1 MVEVDGKPS
10 LSVEEDENENE
21 EKYENEEKEK
31 LVKQLRLE
39 KSERKRIEEEMEK
52 EIREVE
58 GKWMEKVRKATEE
71 RDEIA
76 RKIDEFEE
84 KIDSMQ
90 IQVHRSETYKM
101 EIEEANKRLRL
112 QYEALQRDYEETM
125 QERSIVLEENSRQLE
140 ERERLQKQIEKMKE
154 ESEEVAALKKKL
166 ENTRRLL
173 QVNVEETVTA
183 NARRD
188 AALARL
194 SEVEQNGIRLAE
206 ERDEALMRCKQ
217 TSVDAIVDI
226 WNTHS
231 VQVNLPFNKPNLGIM
246 LGGGRTDDGSIVHGP
261 IYVRHIAHG
270 SPFENLLKKLDHIMM
285 VNDISVTDMDERSV
299 MGMLSNSH
307 HIHLVI
313 RRRSNCNKISD
324 VCLPLN
330 YGVGLEL
337 ANGVFINSCEP
348 NGAASR
354 SGLAPGQRV
363 VHVMHTPVYDAKHAE
378 LLIKNAREPLVIGIL
393 QSTKRGDQNGK
404 DKSRPTIFS
413 RWFSR
418 NGGADKE
425 RTVVAK
431 ANIDRSNDQVLLR
444 QGSLRMPQASPA
456 SVSPLVRYGSLR
468 APTYSN
474 SVADHSKLML
484 DTLDKRFNG
493 ASTAHLE
500 ISSSSTAAP
509 SVPWS
514 PSSVNEKS
522 LVFAGTNIEGVP
534 VYVPKNTIFST
545 PTSPVTRLIRQNS
558 EQKRTMSQISS
569 AHRGSGW
576 DGRSFSSNTTT
587 SDARPY
593 SMHFTPTSSTIME
606 GKPHR
611 RSQVYSPSHPP
622 AYPTIR
628 DDSLSSVMSSSNS
641 IRLPSTSFSNQYPN
655 NSACSLTGG
664 NSAPPR
670 HCISK
675 DGSDFSISTT
685 GSAMHSYAEGG
696 RSTKKYPHMP
706 RGNHHSESL
715 LVNRSSQPRLV
726 EVPRCDVKL
735 CGGNAIGILAEKSL
749 GSELLEGDLILSID
763 GNCVRNTTLECA
775 VNTLLADDTELTSLL
790 VQDGGD
796 RLNRL
801 RLGADGDSFFLRVN
815 IDRPMENKDELELK
829 CGDVVFVD
837 NTWILG
843 KTGRWMA
850 WKVDK
855 EGRQRDHGAIPSS
868 TTVYQAI
875 RANKYANPFPKKAYE
890 WVEKLDTK
898 VKRPVLLFGA
908 VVEPFLQ
915 MLVDE
920 SDKFS
925 IVARESLTASFDEV
939 SALLKDKVVID
950 SKQNDDVY
958 DLYHVISTAH
968 IMDITA
974 QGLHCVLQVDQTAID
989 RLKRC
994 RMFPILVK
1002 IRFKSVKQLKD
1013 VNEHICGEKISSKE
1027 AKQLIEK
1034 DLKIEKDLDGSVTLV
1049 VPSHNNVSFMMTHAV
1064 LQLKK
1069 LIEEEQKK
1077 IVWVQR
1083 KIDEE

>member
-1 MVEVDGKPS
+1 
-10 LSVEEDENENE
+10 
-21 EKYENEEKEK
+21 
-31 LVKQLRLE
+31 
-39 KSERKRIEEEMEK
+39 MEK
-52 EIREVE
+52 EIRDVE
-58 GKWMEKVRKATEE
+58 AKWMEKVRKASEE

-76 RKIDEFEE
+76 RKLDEFEE

-101 EIEEANKRLRL
+101 EIEEANQRLRL

-125 QERSIVLEENSRQLE
+125 QERSIVLEENSRQTE
-140 ERERLQKQIEKMKE
+140 ERERLQKEIDKMKE
-154 ESEEVAALKKKL
+154 DSEEVASLKKKL

-194 SEVEQNGIRLAE
+194 TEVEQDGVRLAE
-206 ERDEALMRCKQ
+206 ERDEALRRCKQ

-231 VQVNLPFNKPNLGIM
+231 VHVNLPFNKPNLGIM
-246 LGGGRTDDGSIVHGP
+246 LGGGRTEDGSIVHGP

-354 SGLAPGQRV
+354 SGLVPGQRV

-378 LLIKNAREPLVIGIL
+378 LLIKNAREPLVIGVL
-393 QSTKRGDQNGK
+393 QSTKRGEHNGK

-418 NGGADKE
+418 NGGGDKE

-444 QGSLRMPQASPA
+444 QGSLRMPQASP
-456 SVSPLVRYGSLR
+456 
-468 APTYSN
+468 
-474 SVADHSKLML
+474 
-484 DTLDKRFNG
+484 
-493 ASTAHLE
+493 
-500 ISSSSTAAP
+500 ISSS
-509 SVPWS
+509 
-514 PSSVNEKS
+514 
-522 LVFAGTNIEGVP
+522 
-534 VYVPKNTIFST
+534 
-545 PTSPVTRLIRQNS
+545 
-558 EQKRTMSQISS
+558 
-569 AHRGSGW
+569 HRGGSGW

-611 RSQVYSPSHPP
+611 RSTVYSPSHPP

-664 NSAPPR
+664 NGAVPR

-696 RSTKKYPHMP
+696 RSNKKYHLP

-726 EVPRCDVKL
+726 EVTRSDVKL
-735 CGGNAIGILAEKSL
+735 CGGNAIGILAEKSV

-775 VNTLLADDTELTSLL
+775 VNTLMADDTELTSLL

-815 IDRPMENKDELELK
+815 IDRSMENKDELELK

-837 NTWILG
+837 KTMLMG
-843 KTGRWMA
+843 KTGRWRA

-855 EGRQRDHGAIPSS
+855 EGRQREHGAIPSS

-875 RANKYANPFPKKAYE
+875 RANRYANPFPKKAYE

-939 SALLKDKVVID
+939 SALLKDKVLID

-974 QGLHCVLQVDQTAID
+974 QGLHCVLQVDQSAID

-994 RMFPILVK
+994 RLFPILVK

-1013 VNEHICGEKISSKE
+1013 INEHICGEKISSKE

-1069 LIEEEQKK
+1069 LIEDEQKK

-1083 KIDEE
+1083 KVDEE

>member
-1 MVEVDGKPS
+1 MVEVEAKPSS

-21 EKYENEEKEK
+21 EEKLEDVEKEK
-31 LVKQLRLE
+31 LVKQLKFE
-39 KSERKRIEEEMEK
+39 KAERRRIAEEMEK

-58 GKWMEKVRKATEE
+58 AKWMEKVRKASEE
-71 RDEIA
+71 RDDIGK
-76 RKIDEFEE
+76 KIDEFEE
-84 KIDSMQ
+84 KIDSLQ

-125 QERSIVLEENSRQLE
+125 QERSIVLEENSRQNE
-140 ERERLQKQIEKMKE
+140 ERDRLQKEIEKMKE
-154 ESEEVAALKKKL
+154 DSEEVAALKQKL

-173 QVNVEETVTA
+173 KVNMEETAQA
-183 NARRD
+183 NARKE
-188 AALARL
+188 AAIARL
-194 SEVEQNGIRLAE
+194 TEAEQNGARITE
-206 ERDEALMRCKQ
+206 ERDEALRKCQQ
-217 TSVDAIVDI
+217 TTGDAIVDI

-231 VQVNLPFNKPNLGIM
+231 VQINLPFNKPNLGIM

-261 IYVRHIAHG
+261 IYVRQIAHG
-270 SPFENLLKKLDHIMM
+270 SPFDNVLKKLDHIMM

-299 MGMLSNSH
+299 MGMLSNCH

-337 ANGVFINSCEP
+337 SNGVFINSCEP

-378 LLIKNAREPLVIGIL
+378 MLIKNSREPLVIGIL
-393 QSTKRGDQNGK
+393 QSTKRGDHNGK
-404 DKSRPTIFS
+404 DKHRQTIFS

-418 NGGADKE
+418 NGGSDKE

-456 SVSPLVRYGSLR
+456 SMSPLVRYGSLR
-468 APTYSN
+468 APTYS
-474 SVADHSKLML
+474 SSIDHTKLML
-484 DTLDKRFNG
+484 DALDKRFN
-493 ASTAHLE
+493 AKSTAHSE

-509 SVPWS
+509 TALWS
-514 PSSVNEKS
+514 PSSVNEKD

-534 VYVPKNTIFST
+534 VYVPKSTIFST

-569 AHRGSGW
+569 HRGGW

-611 RSQVYSPSHPP
+611 RSAVYSPSHPP
-622 AYPTIR
+622 VYPTIR
-628 DDSLSSVMSSSNS
+628 DDSMSSVMSSSNS

-655 NSACSLTGG
+655 NSTCSLTGG
-664 NSAPPR
+664 SGVPPR

-685 GSAMHSYAEGG
+685 GSAMHSYAEG
-696 RSTKKYPHMP
+696 RSNKKYHLP

-726 EVPRCDVKL
+726 EVPRSDVKL
-735 CGGNAIGILAEKSL
+735 CGGNAIGILAEKSI
-749 GSELLEGDLILSID
+749 GSDLLEGDLILSID

-775 VNTLLADDTELTSLL
+775 MNTLSADNSELTGLL

-815 IDRPMENKDELELK
+815 IDRSMENKDELDLK

-837 NTWILG
+837 KTMLMG
-843 KTGRWMA
+843 KTGRWRA

-855 EGRQRDHGAIPSS
+855 EGRQREHGAIPSS

-875 RANKYANPFPKKAYE
+875 RANRYANPFPKKAYE

-925 IVARESLTASFDEV
+925 IVARESLTASLDEV
-939 SALLKDKVVID
+939 SALLKDKVLID

-958 DLYHVISTAH
+958 DLYHVVSTAH

-974 QGLHCVLQVDQTAID
+974 QGLHCVLQVDQSAID

-1069 LIEEEQKK
+1069 IIEDEQKK

-1083 KIDEE
+1083 KVDEE